1 MDFLYIVP
9 GALVGF
15 LVGLTGV
22 GGGSL
27 MAPILIL
34 LFGFQPAVAVGT
46 DLWFAAITKSA
57 GGYVHRR
64 VGSPNWRIVF
74 LLALGS
80 VPASVLT
87 LVWLGTSQGGRLE
100 PDSLMRLLGS
110 VLILTAIITP
120 IKNNLHVP
128 LSALRERIGSLL
140 RPGQIVI
147 TVLGAACIGC
157 LVTLTS
163 VGAGALVAVM
173 LMLIYPLRLD
183 MKSIVG
189 TDILH
194 AIPLALIAA
203 IGHSLFGNVNWRL
216 LSWLLLGSIPGIIF
230 GSLVT
235 GKVSEK
241 WVRIA
246 LSAMLG
252 ISGLKLVLS

>member
-46 DLWFAAITKSA
+46 DLWFAAITKTA

-64 VGSPNWRIVF
+64 VGSPNWRIIF

-87 LVWLGTSQGGRLE
+87 LVWLGTSRGGQLE
-100 PDSLMRLLGS
+100 AEPLMRLLGA
-110 VLILTAIITP
+110 VLLLTAVITP
-120 IKNNLHVP
+120 IKNNLYAP
-128 LSALRERIGSLL
+128 LTALRRRMGSML
-140 RPGQIVI
+140 RPGQVVATVI
-147 TVLGAACIGC
+147 GAAFIGC

-183 MKSIVG
+183 MKSVVG

-203 IGHSLFGNVNWRL
+203 IGHSLFGNVNWQL
-216 LSWLLLGSIPGIIF
+216 LSYLLLGSIPGIII
-230 GSLVT
+230 GSLAT
-235 GKVSEK
+235 GKISEK